1 LITDEDIRMKNEVL
15 ELSFNFAVKIVLFC
29 RKLNK
34 SSRDNFV
41 ISNQLLKSGTSIG
54 ANIEEANAAQSKK
67 DFLSKMYIA
76 FKESRETNYWLR
88 IIVNSQID
96 DSSELVELIK
106 ISKSLI
112 KILSSITKTT
122 RENLDSH

>member
-1 LITDEDIRMKNEVL
+1 MKNEVL
-15 ELSFNFAVKIVLFC
+15 ELSFDFAVKIVLFC
-29 RKLNK
+29 KKLNK
-34 SSRDNFV
+34 SSKDNFV

-54 ANIEEANAAQSKK
+54 ANIEEANVAQSKK

-96 DSSELVELIK
+96 DSSELIELIE

-112 KILSSITKTT
+112 KMLSSITKTT
-122 RENLDSH
+122 RENLNNL

>member
-1 LITDEDIRMKNEVL
+1 MKNEVL

>member
-1 LITDEDIRMKNEVL
+1 MKNEVL

-34 SSRDNFV
+34 SSRDNFI

-67 DFLSKMYIA
+67 RIFY
-76 FKESRETNYWLR
+76 LR
-88 IIVNSQID
+88 C
-96 DSSELVELIK
+96 
-106 ISKSLI
+106 
-112 KILSSITKTT
+112 T
-122 RENLDSH
+122 

>member
-67 DFLSKMYIA
+67 DFLSKMYLA